1 MKKVFKTAA
10 FLLAMGL
17 MTSTFTSC
25 GEDDENKDGEGEQ
38 GTGSGSFEE
47 VLKSNGI
54 VARAQTSGKVIIDGS
69 ITSNKKIKWF
79 GLSSSADKECDVK
92 DWSKAAQEKTKDKE
106 EGKSFTITLSGE
118 EVSMSDF
125 PCFLTIKTDGKKVYE
140 KVGEDFEFKLGDKNS
155 PVASYGSLKDNTTY
169 KLADFW
175 DGTKITDVE
184 KFKALDV
191 VLKDGKYLKPISEAT
206 FYQTAKS
213 KNDPALAEGTKSF
226 IGDGT
231 IISANNI
238 IARVGEGSAEE
249 AADGSKTVTFK
260 GVAVGVKGSVTVSV
274 KDCEASLS
282 K

>member
-17 MTSTFTSC
+17 MTSTFTAC
-25 GEDDENKDGEGEQ
+25 GDDENENGEGEQ

-140 KVGEDFEFKLGDKNS
+140 KVGEDFSFQLGDGNS

-169 KLADFW
+169 KLTDFW
-175 DGTKITDVE
+175 DSKELKVIDE
-184 KFKALDV
+184 AKFQALDV

-206 FYQTAKS
+206 FYKTAVQK
-213 KNDPALAEGTKSF
+213 KDPALANATKSF

-231 IISANNI
+231 IISSNNI
-238 IARVGEGSAEE
+238 IARVGEGTA
-249 AADGSKTVTFK
+249 AADGTVNFS
-260 GVAVGVKGSVTVSV
+260 GVALGVKGSVTVSV

>member
-10 FLLAMGL
+10 FMLAMGL
-17 MTSTFTSC
+17 MTSTFTAC
-25 GEDDENKDGEGEQ
+25 GEDDENENGDGT
-38 GTGSGSFEE
+38 GTGSVDE

-79 GLSSSADKECDVK
+79 GLSSTESKDCDIAN
-92 DWSKAAQEKTKDKE
+92 WSDDAQQKTKDPE
-106 EGKSFTITLSGE
+106 DGKSFTLTLSGK
-118 EVSMSDF
+118 EVSMSEF
-125 PCFLTIKTDGKKVYE
+125 PCYLTIKTDGKKLYE
-140 KVGEDFEFKLGDKNS
+140 KVGEEFTFKLGDKNS

-231 IISANNI
+231 IVSANNI
-238 IARVGEGSAEE
+238 IARVGDGAAEE
-249 AADGSKTVTFK
+249 AADGSKTVTFS